1 MRHRWTQSNTGESL
15 CLRIGKVITNEQ
27 ELKPKQGH
35 QKKQCK
41 YETERTQKKKKPTKQ
56 QDTNDD
62 RDKGMQKAV
71 AKTTLRMP
79 KKLMETDHNK
89 IWKCMICNPTTQLW
103 GQCLGAFGH
112 SSLISGPKF
121 PNHCLQMHLHFKELV
136 TRQKPLASKLQFDK
150 CNPHFALTTC
160 MEPKLSPM

>member
-1 MRHRWTQSNTGESL
+1 MLEQDTDGHNQTL
-15 CLRIGKVITNEQ
+15 CLRIGKVITNKQ

-41 YETERTQKKKKPTKQ
+41 YETERTQKNPTKQ

-79 KKLMETDHNK
+79 KKLMENNHNK
-89 IWKCMICNPTTQLW
+89 IWKCMTCNPTTQLW
-103 GQCLGAFGH
+103 GQCLAAFGH

-121 PNHCLQMHLHFKELV
+121 PKHVLSL
-136 TRQKPLASKLQFDK
+136 
-150 CNPHFALTTC
+150 LTNAFTF
-160 MEPKLSPM
+160 